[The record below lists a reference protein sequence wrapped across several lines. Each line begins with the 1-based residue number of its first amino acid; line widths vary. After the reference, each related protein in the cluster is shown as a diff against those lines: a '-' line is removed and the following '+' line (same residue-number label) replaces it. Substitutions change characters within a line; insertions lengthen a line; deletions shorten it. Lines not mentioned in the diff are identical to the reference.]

1 MTDDAEQFVF
11 PRSRYYGEF
20 TPENVVFNAN
30 LQEFAQRVSFI
41 CNLETS
47 GKITP
52 EEAYD
57 AVKELWNVLKTSK
70 RQLKI
75 GEPKSDD
82 RPELPEID

>member
-1 MTDDAEQFVF
+1 MTDEAEKFVF
-11 PRSRYYGEF
+11 PRGRYYGEF

-47 GKITP
+47 GKLTP

-57 AVKELWNVLKTSK
+57 AVKELWHVLKASK

-75 GEPKSDD
+75 GEPKSTD
-82 RPELPEID
+82 RPDLPEID